1 MKSPFPQKSSKKYHR
16 ELQLALGT
24 LLAFGTVRSAQA
36 QMLADTLKRQRLGE
50 VVITATRSATERSR
64 VPQQVQVISQQEI
77 RATPSQEFTDVLKKN
92 ASVDIIQY
100 PGLLAGVGIRGFRP
114 QTSGLN
120 QRALLLVDGRP
131 AGTSNLAT
139 LDLGSVERVEVL
151 KGPASALYGSQAM
164 GGVVNVITRHS
175 RGPVRSTLSAEYG
188 SYQTFKFGGATGGN
202 ITKNL
207 DFDLS
212 LLMFDRAQD
221 YKLGEG
227 GLFRRWLDGGS
238 ATKTYADGSSLA
250 TDDARA
256 DGQRR
261 AFTKLNYYSGALRLG
276 YQLGEHWHV
285 DVRGERFVARNVQS
299 PNDIFYGDLGNS
311 TKDIER
317 QNLDLSA
324 TGDYGNHQLFVRG
337 YASKETNNNN
347 TLYTGNTA
355 IAPYRSFQ
363 SQYLW
368 KGIQVKDVIKL
379 GRQSITVGVDHN
391 EATSNSL
398 RFGATGTGLAP
409 YNPNYELNTTG
420 IYAQGQVSLLADKL
434 ILTPGVRYDFIT
446 YNVKATELLTT
457 FNPGKTTN
465 PFFSPSLGAQFE
477 LVAGLRAHA
486 TIGRAYVTPDAYNVA
501 GYSQTTPNASKQVSI
516 TQGNA
521 DLKNE
526 SSVTWDAG
534 LRYGQPAGG
543 FSADATFFSTQVQNR
558 ITTRT
563 SNPVGETTPEG
574 YRVAS
579 RTTYVNANDSRI
591 RGLEAE
597 ASYDFGTLADNR
609 YSLRAFAG
617 GTSIFKAEDVTNNLD
632 GSQTNRA
639 IFNVAK
645 LSGNYGIAYSSTR
658 NGLSARLA
666 GHYVGRRQDT
676 DFTDVKSPQIEYPRY
691 MTLDFSAG
699 YTFAGKHTI
708 SVLVNNLTDE
718 NYYEKRGYNLPGR
731 NISGRYSITF

>member
-1 MKSPFPQKSSKKYHR
+1 MKKHFPRPRTQAR
-16 ELQLALGT
+16 RWQFQLLLGAG
-24 LLAFGTVRSAQA
+24 LVVGTTQGARA
-36 QMLADTLKRQRLGE
+36 QMRADTIKRQNLSE
-50 VVITATRSATERSR
+50 VVVTATRSATERSR
-64 VPQQVQVISQQEI
+64 VPQVIQVITAKEI
-77 RATPSQEFTDVLKKN
+77 QATPNQEFTDVLKKN
-92 ASVDIIQY
+92 ASVDIVQY

-164 GGVVNVITRHS
+164 GGVVNVITRKS
-175 RGPVRSTLSAEYG
+175 RGPVRSALFAEYG
-188 SYQTFKFGGATGGN
+188 SYQTFKFGGTTGGN
-202 ITKNL
+202 LTEKL

-212 LLMFDRAQD
+212 LSMYDRAQD
-221 YKLGEG
+221 YRLGHG
-227 GLFRRWLDGGS
+227 GIFRRWLNGAS
-238 ATKTYADGSSLA
+238 ATKTYADGTALT

-256 DGQRR
+256 DGQTRS
-261 AFTKLNYYSGALRLG
+261 FTKLNYYAGALRLG
-276 YQLGEHWHV
+276 YQLGARWHA

-299 PNDIFYGDLGNS
+299 PNDIYYGDLGNS

-324 TGDYGNHQLFVRG
+324 TGDYGTHQLFVRG
-337 YASKETNNNN
+337 YTSKETNNNN
-347 TLYTGNTA
+347 TLYSGTA
-355 IAPYRSFQ
+355 PIAPYRSFQ

-368 KGIQVKDVIKL
+368 KGIQVKDVITL
-379 GRQSITVGVDHN
+379 GGQHLTVGLDHN
-391 EATSNSL
+391 EATSNSR
-398 RFGATGTGLAP
+398 RFNAAGTTIAP
-409 YNPNYELNTTG
+409 YSPNYALNTTG
-420 IYAQGQVSLLADKL
+420 LYAQAQLSLLADKL
-434 ILTPGVRYDFIT
+434 LVIPGVRYDFIT
-446 YNVKATELLTT
+446 YNVKATDLLTA

-465 PFFSPSLGAQFE
+465 PFFSPSLGAQLE
-477 LVAGLRAHA
+477 LAAGLRAHA
-486 TIGRAYVTPDAYNVA
+486 TLGRAYVTPDAYNVA
-501 GYSQTTPNASKQVSI
+501 GYSQTAPNATRQVSI

-526 SSVTWDAG
+526 SSLTYDAG
-534 LRYGQPAGG
+534 LRYALPARG
-543 FSADATFFSTQVQNR
+543 FSADVTFFSTQVQNR

-563 SNPVGETTPEG
+563 TNPVGETTPEG

-597 ASYDFGTLADNR
+597 AGYDLGALAGR
-609 YSLRAFAG
+609 YSLRVFAG
-617 GTSIFKAEDVTNNLD
+617 GTSIFKAEDVTNNAN
-632 GSQTNRA
+632 GRTNRA
-639 IFNVAK
+639 IFNVAR
-645 LSGNYGIAYSSTR
+645 LSGNYGVAYAGVG

-676 DFTDVKSPQIEYPRY
+676 DFTDVKSPQIAYPRY

-708 SVLVNNLTDE
+708 ALLVNNLTDE

-731 NISGRYSITF
+731 NVSGRYTIAF

>member
-1 MKSPFPQKSSKKYHR
+1 MTSSFSQKSAKRYHR
-16 ELQLALGT
+16 ELPLALGA
-24 LLAFGTVRSAQA
+24 LLAFGTVRGAQA

-50 VVITATRSATERSR
+50 VVVTATRSATERSR
-64 VPQQVQVISQQEI
+64 VPQQVQVITQREI
-77 RATPSQEFTDVLKKN
+77 RATPGQEFTDVLKKN
-92 ASVDIIQY
+92 ASVDIVQY

-175 RGPVRSTLSAEYG
+175 RGPVRSALSAEYG
-188 SYQTFKFGGATGGN
+188 SYQTVKFGGTTGGN
-202 ITKNL
+202 LTKNL

-212 LLMFDRAQD
+212 LLMFDRAQY
-221 YKLGEG
+221 YKLGRG
-227 GLFRRWLDGGS
+227 GIFRRWLDGRY
-238 ATKTYADGSSLA
+238 ATKTYGDGTTLT

-256 DGQRR
+256 DDQRR

-299 PNDIFYGDLGNS
+299 PNDIFYGDLGSS

-324 TGDYGNHQLFVRG
+324 TGDYATHQLFVRG
-337 YASKETNNNN
+337 YTSQETNNNN
-347 TLYTGNTA
+347 TLYNGNTA

-368 KGIQVKDVIKL
+368 KGLQVKDVLKL
-379 GRQSITVGVDHN
+379 GRQRLTVGVDHN
-391 EATSNSL
+391 QATSNSQ
-398 RFGATGTGLAP
+398 RFAATGTNLAP
-409 YNPNYELNTTG
+409 YNPNYALTTTG
-420 IYAQGQVSLLADKL
+420 LYAQGQLSLLADKL
-434 ILTPGVRYDFIT
+434 LLTPGVRYDFIT
-446 YNVKATELLTT
+446 YNVKATDLLTT

-465 PFFSPSLGAQFE
+465 PFFSPSLGAQVE
-477 LVAGLRAHA
+477 VLEGLRAHA
-486 TIGRAYVTPDAYNVA
+486 TIGRAYVTPDAYNVT
-501 GYSQTTPNASKQVSI
+501 GYSQTTPNASGQVSI

-534 LRYGQPAGG
+534 LRYGQPSGG

-563 SNPVGETTPEG
+563 TNPTGETTPQG

-597 ASYDFGTLADNR
+597 AGYDFGTLADNR

-617 GTSIFKAEDVTNNLD
+617 GTGIFKAEDVTNNAD
-632 GSQTNRA
+632 GSQTTRA
-639 IFNVAK
+639 IYNVAK
-645 LSGNYGIAYSSTR
+645 LSGNYGIAYSNTH

-666 GHYVGRRQDT
+666 GHYVGRRKDT
-676 DFTDVKSPQIEYPRY
+676 DFTDVQSPQIEYPRY
-691 MTLDFSAG
+691 MTLDLSAG

-708 SVLVNNLTDE
+708 AVLVNNLTDE
-718 NYYEKRGYNLPGR
+718 NYYEKRGYNLPGC
-731 NISGRYSITF
+731 NVSGRYSITF

>member
-1 MKSPFPQKSSKKYHR
+1 
-16 ELQLALGT
+16 
-24 LLAFGTVRSAQA
+24 
-36 QMLADTLKRQRLGE
+36 
-50 VVITATRSATERSR
+50 
-64 VPQQVQVISQQEI
+64 
-77 RATPSQEFTDVLKKN
+77 
-92 ASVDIIQY
+92 
-100 PGLLAGVGIRGFRP
+100 
-114 QTSGLN
+114 
-120 QRALLLVDGRP
+120 
-131 AGTSNLAT
+131 
-139 LDLGSVERVEVL
+139 
-151 KGPASALYGSQAM
+151 
-164 GGVVNVITRHS
+164 
-175 RGPVRSTLSAEYG
+175 
-188 SYQTFKFGGATGGN
+188 
-202 ITKNL
+202 
-207 DFDLS
+207 
-212 LLMFDRAQD
+212 
-221 YKLGEG
+221 
-227 GLFRRWLDGGS
+227 
-238 ATKTYADGSSLA
+238 
-250 TDDARA
+250 
-256 DGQRR
+256 
-261 AFTKLNYYSGALRLG
+261 
-276 YQLGEHWHV
+276 
-285 DVRGERFVARNVQS
+285 
-299 PNDIFYGDLGNS
+299 
-311 TKDIER
+311 
-317 QNLDLSA
+317 
-324 TGDYGNHQLFVRG
+324 
-337 YASKETNNNN
+337 
-347 TLYTGNTA
+347 
-355 IAPYRSFQ
+355 
-363 SQYLW
+363 
-368 KGIQVKDVIKL
+368 
-379 GRQSITVGVDHN
+379 VGVDHS

-398 RFGATGTGLAP
+398 RFGTMGANLAP

-420 IYAQGQVSLLADKL
+420 LYAQGQLSLLADKL
-434 ILTPGVRYDFIT
+434 IITPGVRYDFIT
-446 YNVKATELLTT
+446 YNVKATDLLTS

-501 GYSQTTPNASKQVSI
+501 GYSQTTPNASNQVSI

-543 FSADATFFSTQVQNR
+543 FSADATFFSTQVHNR

-563 SNPVGETTPEG
+563 ANPTGETTPEG

-597 ASYDFGTLADNR
+597 AGYDFGTLADNR

-632 GSQTNRA
+632 GSQTSRA
-639 IFNVAK
+639 IYNVAQ
-645 LSGNYGIAYSSTR
+645 LSGNYGVAYSSTH

-666 GHYVGRRQDT
+666 GHYVGRRKDT

-731 NISGRYSITF
+731 NIAGRYSITF